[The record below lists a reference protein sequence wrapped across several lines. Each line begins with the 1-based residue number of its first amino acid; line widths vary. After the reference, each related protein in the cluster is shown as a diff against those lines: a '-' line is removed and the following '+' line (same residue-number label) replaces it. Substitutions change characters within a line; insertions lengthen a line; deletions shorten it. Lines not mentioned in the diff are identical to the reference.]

1 MNYFA
6 KNIKYLLS
14 NSKMSRDKL
23 AILIGK
29 KRSVIGS
36 YVRGEAMPN
45 INILSIIANYFGVDL
60 NTLITIDIENELN
73 NLRLNDV
80 KLLASLL
87 YNRKHSKKANKT
99 TGLLDKNQL
108 LTNKY
113 AELKNRM
120 DILENEQRELFNEN
134 TIITKQLNE
143 LYKINRTKRSENIG
157 TKIYRYYNQKNF
169 VLLYVFIGILFILYF
184 GIKHINNMN
193 NFSNNDIFNKYYR
206 PYKEDIYKG
215 SGFNILNIKEDYAY
229 GNYFGVLENFNEIS
243 VKDSIYIDVCF
254 YKGLAYI
261 ELNQIKS
268 AIDNFTKIVL
278 NDNNKYTHEARWYL
292 ALSYLKVDQIERAKD
307 YFEDIIKMQR
317 YKSKESK
324 EILKLIK

>member
-6 KNIKYLLS
+6 KNIKFLLS
-14 NSKMSRDKL
+14 NSKMSRDEL
-23 AILIGK
+23 ATLVGK

-36 YVRGEAMPN
+36 YIRGEAIPN
-45 INILSIIANYFGVDL
+45 INILSHIANYFGIDL

-73 NLRLNDV
+73 NLGLNDV
-80 KLLASLL
+80 KLLANLL
-87 YNRKHSKKANKT
+87 YNRKHEIKANKT
-99 TGLLDKNQL
+99 IRILDKNQL
-108 LTNKY
+108 LTRKHV
-113 AELKNRM
+113 ELKNRM
-120 DILENEQRELFNEN
+120 DILENEQQELFNKN
-134 TIITKQLNE
+134 KIITKQLNE
-143 LYKINRTKRSENIG
+143 LYKINKTKRSENIG
-157 TKIYRYYNQKNF
+157 TNIFRNYNQKNF
-169 VLLYVFIGILFILYF
+169 VLLCVFIGFLFILYF

-193 NFSNNDIFNKYYR
+193 NFSGNDIFNKYYR

-215 SGFNILNIKEDYAY
+215 SEFNISNIKENYAY
-229 GNYFGVLENFNEIS
+229 GDYFKILENFNEIS

-254 YKGLAYI
+254 YKGLACI

-278 NDNNKYTHEARWYL
+278 NANNKYTHEARWYL

-307 YFEDIIKMQR
+307 YFEDIIKIQR